1 VAGSPC
7 EIRAFTS
14 LLVQKRRLFFL
25 KGGSNGDQTGPLGE
39 RGELSVGK
47 VGESDVESQ
56 RLQGANPCLCRL
68 RTNRLVPANKY

>member
-1 VAGSPC
+1 VAGSPR

-47 VGESDVESQ
+47 VGRVMWKVNASKVLTPVCVD
-56 RLQGANPCLCRL
+56 
-68 RTNRLVPANKY
+68 